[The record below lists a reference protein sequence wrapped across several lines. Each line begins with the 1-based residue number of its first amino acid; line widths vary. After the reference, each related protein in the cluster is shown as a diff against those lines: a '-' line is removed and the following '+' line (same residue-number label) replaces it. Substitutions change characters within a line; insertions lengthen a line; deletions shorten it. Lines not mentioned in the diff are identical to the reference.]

1 MNALRHIKAPL
12 SPNSLP
18 QAGERGK
25 VSLRKFLIEQPA
37 GRIALAIALSLL
49 IHAVLLFGPNL
60 VELQPVEA
68 LLPPLTAKL
77 EPLPAVKP
85 APKPKPPV
93 RHKRKPE
100 LPPAP
105 LAAATIS
112 QPDTPAVPEEAAP
125 PVEEVAPPAEKAP
138 VAEEA
143 PPAHPLPKHAQ
154 LNFIIYKGTD
164 FPVGQAHHRLEIKD
178 DNSYTLQVGINTT
191 GIIRLFKT
199 FAMDQQS
206 SGTISAAGL
215 RPDEFSE
222 GRVSD
227 RGKQTLNAR
236 FDWQNKQLNFAN
248 GNQAVLPEHAQDVLS
263 FLYQLSQLPL
273 DQATISMYISNGKK
287 LDKYELAVGEEEY
300 ILTRNGKMRALPL
313 RRVRQPGE
321 EGLEIWLGLEYRLLP
336 IQIRSIDRNGEI
348 AGQMTVSD
356 IRVSEE

>member
-1 MNALRHIKAPL
+1 MSAVR
-12 SPNSLP
+12 
-18 QAGERGK
+18 
-25 VSLRKFLIEQPA
+25 LIFKTST
-37 GRIALAIALSLL
+37 GRIALAVTLSLL
-49 IHAVLLFGPNL
+49 IHAALLFGPNL

-68 LLPPLTAKL
+68 LLPPLTARL
-77 EPLPAVKP
+77 EPLPVIKP
-85 APKPKPPV
+85 APRPKPHVPA
-93 RHKRKPE
+93 KRKTA

-105 LAAATIS
+105 I
-112 QPDTPAVPEEAAP
+112 PDVTSHDIQASPEQESTPQVEEAAP
-125 PVEEVAPPAEKAP
+125 PVEEVLPPAAP
-138 VAEEA
+138 VVEEV

-154 LNFIIYKGTD
+154 LNFIIYKGAD
-164 FPVGQAHHRLEIKD
+164 FPVGQARHRLEIKD
-178 DNSYTLQVGINTT
+178 DNSYTLKVGINTT
-191 GIIRLFKT
+191 GFVSLFKT

-215 RPDEFSE
+215 RPDIFSE

-236 FDWQNKQLNFAN
+236 FDWQNKQLNFAG

-287 LDKYELAVGEEEY
+287 LDQYELAVGEEEY
-300 ILTRNGKMRALPL
+300 ILTRTGKIRALPL

-336 IQIRSIDRNGEI
+336 VQIRSIDRNGEI
-348 AGQMTVSD
+348 AGQMTISD
-356 IRVSEE
+356 IRVSDE

>member
-1 MNALRHIKAPL
+1 MSAVR
-12 SPNSLP
+12 
-18 QAGERGK
+18 
-25 VSLRKFLIEQPA
+25 LIFKTST
-37 GRIALAIALSLL
+37 GRIALAAALSLL
-49 IHAVLLFGPNL
+49 IHAVLLFGPHL

-68 LLPPLTAKL
+68 LLPPLTARL

-85 APKPKPPV
+85 APRPKTRPHVPA
-93 RHKRKPE
+93 KRKTV

-105 LAAATIS
+105 VAAVTT
-112 QPDTPAVPEEAAP
+112 PDTSPAPEAAP
-125 PVEEVAPPAEKAP
+125 AEEVQPPAEEAP
-138 VAEEA
+138 VAEVA
-143 PPAHPLPKHAQ
+143 QPAHPLPKHAQ

-164 FPVGQAHHRLEIKD
+164 FPVGQAHHRLEITD
-178 DNSYTLQVGINTT
+178 DNRYTLQVGINTT
-191 GIIRLFKT
+191 GFISLFKT

-215 RPDEFSE
+215 RPDMFSE

-236 FDWQNKQLNFAN
+236 FDWQNKQLDFAS
-248 GNQAVLPEHAQDVLS
+248 GNRAVLPEHAQDVLS

-273 DQATISMYISNGKK
+273 DQATIPMYISNGKK

-300 ILTRNGKMRALPL
+300 ILTRTGKMRALPL

-336 IQIRSIDRNGEI
+336 VQIRSIDRNGEI
-348 AGQMTVSD
+348 AGQMTISD
-356 IRVSEE
+356 IRVSDE